1 MVNEQILA
9 QNTEPYLLEVENA
22 SFFFNQNEKD
32 EVRALN
38 DISFKLRAGE
48 TLGVVGESG
57 SGKSTLARLI
67 VGLLKPISGRVL
79 FEGVD
84 LTLLPKKER
93 LKKKRDM
100 QMIFQDPHD
109 SLDPRMTVGE
119 LIAEPL
125 RIYKKH
131 GLIDISKKEII
142 ERVKELMRKVGLQD
156 IYINR
161 FAHEF
166 SGGQCQRIGIA
177 RALAL
182 EPKLILADEP
192 VSALDVSIQA
202 QILNLLKEL
211 QSELGLTYLFI
222 SHDLAVIR
230 HISNRIMVMYLGKIV
245 ELAQADELYGNPLHP
260 YTEALLSAAPI
271 PDPEIERNRRRIL
284 LEGDLNSAITKR
296 NVCFFY
302 DRCPKRNEQCLKAIP
317 PLREVREGHYVACVL
332 YDKG

>member
-1 MVNEQILA
+1 MVNEQILV

-32 EVRALN
+32 EVRAIN
-38 DISFKLRAGE
+38 GISFKLKAGE

-79 FEGVD
+79 FEEAD
-84 LTLLPKKER
+84 LTLLSKKER

-166 SGGQCQRIGIA
+166 SGGQRQRIGIA

-245 ELAQADELYGNPLHP
+245 ELAQADELYDNPLHP

-302 DRCPKRNEQCLKAIP
+302 DRCPKRHEQCLKAIP
-317 PLREVREGHYVACVL
+317 PLREVKEGHYVACVL
-332 YDKG
+332 YDEW